1 MRYCINSAALR
12 FVAVA
17 DMKKEGYEK
26 YLVFA
31 CNRFHSFCKIE
42 DNPQH
47 LALVP
52 LLAQVY
58 SAGERDSDAG
68 YFILEDRPEVG
79 KLLWAQAPSLKMRP
93 AK

>member
-1 MRYCINSAALR
+1 M
-12 FVAVA
+12 
-17 DMKKEGYEK
+17 
-26 YLVFA
+26 FA

-58 SAGERDSDAG
+58 SAGERDLDAG